1 MLRISSFLLVM
12 GGGLLPSLAL
22 AQIAPGAV
30 VAPVTS
36 SEFSRGTATAPADS
50 TSTKPP
56 PETPA
61 PALPA
66 PDAEA
71 SAPPSR

>member
-1 MLRISSFLLVM
+1 VRRISSFLLGM
-12 GGGLLPSLAL
+12 GVGLLPSLAL

-36 SEFSRGTATAPADS
+36 SEFSRSTATAPADS

-56 PETPA
+56 PEAPA
-61 PALPA
+61 PAPEA
-66 PDAEA
+66 PDPEA
-71 SAPPSR
+71 SAPPPR